1 MRIPLDYYRILG
13 LPIQA
18 TVEQLEMAHRDRT
31 MQLPRREYSEIAIDS
46 RKQLLDQAYGVLS
59 DSDQRRTYDANLDAA
74 LAAPDPKIDGTTSVE
89 AKEKHHSPSIEIS
102 EEQLVGAL
110 LILLELGEYELVL
123 QLGRP
128 YLSSSKISA
137 EKDPSG
143 ASQLERSDTVLTL
156 AHACL
161 ELGREQWQ
169 QGNYTTAA
177 EYLETGQNLLLSEG
191 LFPTVRGEITAD
203 LYKLRPYRILELL
216 AQSEEKTSSTAAW
229 SRSGRRQGVQM
240 LRDML
245 EERGGIDGTGD
256 DGSGLGIDDFLR
268 FVQQLRGYMTS
279 EEQQT
284 LFESEALR
292 PSAVATY
299 LAVYALLARGFAQH
313 KLALINRAKR
323 MLMRLG
329 NLQDVHLEQAVC
341 ALLLGQTSEASRA
354 LELSQEYEQIA
365 FIREHSQGAPDL
377 LPGLCLYGER
387 WLHEEVFT
395 HFQDLHKGSTTLKD
409 YFADKQVQSYLEA
422 LPQEIN
428 NSSEWTVVQHQ
439 QISQRSASMSLGSAK
454 STTPETSTSERLAP
468 APPGAVSPD
477 PRSTTQET
485 QERYFRD
492 VPRLRRRNEGG
503 AMGEGQ
509 CEQRAPSASKQ
520 SVRWV
525 ENGGEITDPVG
536 APTLVAQT
544 QSRTTLSPEAEAT
557 AVAIARPKTAPAAS
571 PGSAKSTTRGTP
583 RVGSRLSP
591 GRSHALPTLRD
602 AKQPVVLTEG
612 EFYSPRF
619 RMLLLAAVGI
629 VSLLLLWF
637 VVGWL
642 LRLIF
647 SRQPVLEGEQLQ
659 VRLDRPP
666 IQIPDPN
673 TNTRGTTGS
682 INKSMAEQAID
693 SWLTTKR
700 QVFGPNHSI
709 DRLEQILVEPALGE
723 QRRRALVARQEN
735 WYGQYQHRVT
745 VEKVSLMSSDRDRAI
760 VEAIVSEKA
769 DFFVNGQF
777 DRASSY
783 FNPNLRLRYEL
794 INQAG
799 QWRIQNIIL
808 VNN

>member
-46 RKQLLDQAYGVLS
+46 RKQLLYRAYGVLS

-74 LAAPDPKIDGTTSVE
+74 LAAPDPKIDGTTS
-89 AKEKHHSPSIEIS
+89 AKAVEKHHSPSIEIS

-128 YLSSSKISA
+128 YLSSKISA
-137 EKDPSG
+137 EKDPTLREKSG
-143 ASQLERSDTVLTL
+143 ASQLERSDTVLTI

-203 LYKLRPYRILELL
+203 IYKLRPYRILELL
-216 AQSEEKTSSTAAW
+216 AQSEEKTSSTVPTA
-229 SRSGRRQGVQM
+229 RRQGVQM

-245 EERGGIDGTGD
+245 EERGGIDGMGD

-313 KLALINRAKR
+313 KPALINRAKR

-329 NLQDVHLEQAVC
+329 NRQDVHLEQAVC

-377 LPGLCLYGER
+377 LPGLCLYGEN
-387 WLHEEVFT
+387 WLYEEVFT
-395 HFQDLHKGSTTLKD
+395 HFQDLQKGCTTLKD

-439 QISQRSASMSLGSAK
+439 QRSA
-454 STTPETSTSERLAP
+454 
-468 APPGAVSPD
+468 
-477 PRSTTQET
+477 
-485 QERYFRD
+485 
-492 VPRLRRRNEGG
+492 
-503 AMGEGQ
+503 
-509 CEQRAPSASKQ
+509 Q

-571 PGSAKSTTRGTP
+571 PGAASPGSATRTTQETQRATTRGTQ

-602 AKQPVVLTEG
+602 AKQPVVKTEG

-647 SRQPVLEGEQLQ
+647 TQKPVLEGEQLQ
-659 VRLDRPP
+659 VRLAEPP

-673 TNTRGTTGS
+673 TNTRGTISS
-682 INKSMAEQAID
+682 INKTIAEQAID

-735 WYGQYQHRVT
+735 WYGQYQHRV
-745 VEKVSLMSSDRDRAI
+745 EKVSLMSSDRDLAI

-777 DRASSY
+777 DRAASY

-794 INQAG
+794 INPAG
-799 QWRIQNIIL
+799 QWRIQKIIL

>member
-1 MRIPLDYYRILG
+1 VRIPLDYYRILG

-46 RKQLLDQAYGVLS
+46 RKQLLYRAYGVLS

-74 LAAPDPKIDGTTSVE
+74 LAAPDPKIDGTTS
-89 AKEKHHSPSIEIS
+89 AKAVEKHHSPSIEIS

-128 YLSSSKISA
+128 YLSSKISA
-137 EKDPSG
+137 EKDPTLREKSG
-143 ASQLERSDTVLTL
+143 ASQLERSDTVLTI

-203 LYKLRPYRILELL
+203 IYKLRPYRILELL
-216 AQSEEKTSSTAAW
+216 AQSEEKTSSTVPTA
-229 SRSGRRQGVQM
+229 RRQGVQM

-245 EERGGIDGTGD
+245 EERGGIDGMGD

-313 KLALINRAKR
+313 KPALINRAKR

-329 NLQDVHLEQAVC
+329 NRQDVHLEQAVC

-377 LPGLCLYGER
+377 LPGLCLYGEN
-387 WLHEEVFT
+387 WLYEEVFT
-395 HFQDLHKGSTTLKD
+395 HFQDLQKGCTTLKD

-439 QISQRSASMSLGSAK
+439 QRSA
-454 STTPETSTSERLAP
+454 
-468 APPGAVSPD
+468 
-477 PRSTTQET
+477 
-485 QERYFRD
+485 
-492 VPRLRRRNEGG
+492 
-503 AMGEGQ
+503 
-509 CEQRAPSASKQ
+509 Q

-571 PGSAKSTTRGTP
+571 PGAASPGSATRTTQETQRATTRGTQ

-602 AKQPVVLTEG
+602 AKQPVVKTEG

-647 SRQPVLEGEQLQ
+647 TQKPVLEGEQLQ
-659 VRLDRPP
+659 VRLAEPP

-673 TNTRGTTGS
+673 TNTRGTISS
-682 INKSMAEQAID
+682 INKTIAEQAID

-735 WYGQYQHRVT
+735 WYGQYQHRV
-745 VEKVSLMSSDRDRAI
+745 EKVSLMSSDRDLAI

-777 DRASSY
+777 DRAASY

-794 INQAG
+794 INPAG
-799 QWRIQNIIL
+799 QWRIQKIIL